1 MTGVPT
7 AKPSK
12 TTALWLTPAL
22 QAELEWLAGEGP
34 PNVSRHAR
42 IVLGR
47 AQGMSI
53 REVALRVGV
62 HPNSVRNC
70 LRRFESLGLR
80 GLGHASAGKPKN
92 IAFTDAVRDEIAR
105 LAMRSPSSAGE
116 DYAAWSLRRL
126 REYLLRRGIVQDISV
141 EGLRQLLRGLPLP
154 PAFWRRGARQ
164 TTPLSPEVQHA
175 LEILAQAPRAD
186 RALRAQ
192 IVLANSQGLSETEI
206 ASALHVGRETVRRWL
221 RRFRRSGILGLQSG
235 SGSAVIGPHTRRMI
249 VRTATSDPQRFGVDE
264 PVWSFETLRTAL
276 VQARIVRNISR
287 KQLQRILDEARVEL
301 AENPV
306 TVVPQRSDAVG

>member
-1 MTGVPT
+1 MTAVSSVKP
-7 AKPSK
+7 AKTNSI
-12 TTALWLTPAL
+12 WLTPAL

-53 REVALRVGV
+53 RAVAARVGV

-80 GLGHASAGKPKN
+80 GLAHASAGKPKN
-92 IAFTDAVRDEIAR
+92 IAFTDSVRDEIAR
-105 LAMRSPSSAGE
+105 LAMRSPVSAGE
-116 DYAAWSLRRL
+116 DYTQWSLRRL

-164 TTPLSPEVQHA
+164 APPLSPEVQRA
-175 LEILAQAPRAD
+175 LELLAQAPRAD
-186 RALRAQ
+186 RSLRAQ
-192 IVLANSQGLSETEI
+192 IVLANSQGLSEAEI
-206 ASALHVGRETVRRWL
+206 AAALHVGRETVRRWL

-235 SGSAVIGPHTRRMI
+235 GGPTVIGPHTRRMI
-249 VRTATSDPQRFGVDE
+249 VRTATSEPRRFGVDQ
-264 PVWSFETLRTAL
+264 PVWTFEALRTAL
-276 VQARIVRNISR
+276 VQGRIVRNISR
-287 KQLQRILDEARVEL
+287 KQLQRILEEARINL
-301 AENPV
+301 AEE
-306 TVVPQRSDAVG
+306 TAVVPPQRSDAVG